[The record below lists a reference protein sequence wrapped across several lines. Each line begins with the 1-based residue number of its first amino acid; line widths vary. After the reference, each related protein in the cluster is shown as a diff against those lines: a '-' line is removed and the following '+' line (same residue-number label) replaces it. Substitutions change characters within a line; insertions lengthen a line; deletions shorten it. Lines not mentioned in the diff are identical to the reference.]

1 MTTTTYAV
9 TGMTCG
15 HCEAAVAKEV
25 LRIPGVTGA
34 VAHAEAGTV
43 EVTSDAPVDRAALAE
58 AVSEAGYSLAG

>member
-15 HCEAAVAKEV
+15 HCEAAVTKEV

-34 VAHAEAGTV
+34 V
-43 EVTSDAPVDRAALAE
+43 DRLE
-58 AVSEAGYSLAG
+58 AVIAHHPRRRDHGLPAPGEPA